1 MYGPSTKKLTPVME
15 QYREAKLAFPD
26 AILFFR
32 LGDFYEMFGD
42 DAILVAREINLTLTS
57 RNKGSPEQVPM
68 AGVPYHAAHGYIAK
82 LISRGHKVAICEQL
96 GDPSKLKGLV
106 PRKVVRVLTPG
117 LLTDDG
123 QLDSKRPNHLVAIDG
138 TKDGSAFG
146 LALLDVSTGEM
157 SACTTNGLALLLGE
171 IARAEP
177 AELLLPSELDE
188 LRGAIALACPR
199 ASLREDGPLDDARV
213 HLDGPVP
220 LPLYDDAV
228 REHLPEAVRA
238 AARALRFA
246 ARNLP
251 ETTLPVRRIAPYDPD
266 ACMRIDETAQSH
278 LELVRCAD
286 GSRDNALLTMI
297 DETVTAGGA
306 RLLRRQLLAP
316 LTDVAAIR
324 RRHDAVEHMLTHAR
338 ARHELRSALARFG
351 DIDRLVVRASLGES
365 SPRDL
370 GALERSLTAL
380 PDALQALASIRELD
394 RGLLSLTVDP
404 QADLRDLLAHALVDD
419 PPLRLSDGGVLREG
433 YDAEL
438 DELRTLRANGGDRV
452 AKLEARL
459 RQELEIASLKVK
471 YTRGFGWYIEVT
483 KAHMNKAP
491 GTWRRKQ
498 TLVNAERYT
507 SDELDTLA
515 EKVLGAEEHYAERE
529 AGLFAELV
537 RHVAERAE
545 PLRAIAGAIAH
556 WDVSSALA
564 EVAHRQDYRR
574 PDVDDGP
581 ALAFAEA
588 RHPVVER
595 RVPVGTFVPN
605 DTTLDLDGERMLLVT
620 GPNMA
625 GKSTLMRQ
633 VALLAILAQMGSFV
647 PAAAAR
653 VGIVDRVLSR
663 VGASDNLARGESTF
677 MVEMRETATI
687 LRDATRHS
695 LVILDE
701 IGRGT
706 STFDGLAIAWAVAE
720 HLHERIRCRAI
731 FATHYH
737 ELTTLADNSPG
748 LANYSVSARE
758 HGGDIVFLHRLTKGA
773 VNRSFGIAVAK
784 LAGLP
789 DGVVAR
795 ARELLLTLEDEG
807 TPTPGGPKVRRTS
820 ERQLGLFSSVA
831 PTPTRSDEPHG
842 AELAR
847 KLKALDVNRLTPLD
861 ALQLLAEWKKLAG
874 EER

>member
-1 MYGPSTKKLTPVME
+1 ME
-15 QYREAKLAFPD
+15 QYRDAKLAYPD
-26 AILFFR
+26 AVLFFR
-32 LGDFYEMFGD
+32 LGDFYEMFNE
-42 DAILVAREINLTLTS
+42 DAVLAARELQLTLTS

-68 AGVPYHAAHGYIAK
+68 AGVPYHAAHGYIAR
-82 LISRGHKVAICEQL
+82 LIARGHKVAICEQM

-106 PRKVVRVLTPG
+106 PRKVVRVITPG

-123 QLDSKRPNHLVAIDG
+123 QLDAKRPNHLVAV
-138 TKDGSAFG
+138 DGSADGRTFG

-157 SACTTNGLALLLGE
+157 SACRTEGLALLLGE

-177 AELLLPSELDE
+177 AELILPDGLDA
-188 LRGAIALACPR
+188 LRATIALACPR
-199 ASLREDGPLDDARV
+199 TALREDDPLDDARV
-213 HLDGPVP
+213 HLDTRVAS
-220 LPLYDDAV
+220 PLYDEAV
-228 REHLPEAVRA
+228 REHSLEAIRA
-238 AARALRFA
+238 AARVLRFA

-251 ETTLPVRRIAPYDPD
+251 DSTVPVRRIAPHDPD
-266 ACMRIDETAQSH
+266 ACMRLDETAQAH
-278 LELVRCAD
+278 LELVRSAD
-286 GSRDNALLTMI
+286 GTRESTLLATL
-297 DETVTAGGA
+297 DETVTAAGG

-324 RRHDAVEHMLTHAR
+324 RRHDAVEQMLAHAR
-338 ARHELRSALARFG
+338 ARQALREALGRIG

-370 GALERSLTAL
+370 GALERSLAAL
-380 PDALQALASIRELD
+380 PDALLALSTIRTLD
-394 RGLLSLTVDP
+394 RSLLALTVDP
-404 QADLRDLLAHALVDD
+404 QADLQALLARALIDE
-419 PPLRLSDGGVLREG
+419 PPLRLSDGGMLREG
-433 YDAEL
+433 YDEEL
-438 DELRTLRANGGDRV
+438 DELRLLRTHGGERV
-452 AKLEARL
+452 AELEARL
-459 RQELEIASLKVK
+459 RSELEISSLKVK

-491 GTWRRKQ
+491 TSWRRKQ

-515 EKVLGAEEHYAERE
+515 EKVLGAEERYAERE
-529 AGLFAELV
+529 SELFAALV
-537 RHVAERAE
+537 QKVAERAE
-545 PLRAIAGAIAH
+545 ALRGIAAAVAQ

-564 EVAHRQDYRR
+564 EVAHRHDYRR
-574 PDVDDGP
+574 PEIDEGP
-581 ALAFAEA
+581 ALALAEA

-595 RVPVGTFVPN
+595 HVPAGTFVPN
-605 DTTLDLDGERMLLVT
+605 DTTLDLEGERMLLVT

-647 PAAAAR
+647 PAASAR

-677 MVEMRETATI
+677 MVEMRETASI
-687 LRDATRHS
+687 LREATHRS

-720 HLHERIRCRAI
+720 HLHQRIRCRAI

-737 ELTTLADNSPG
+737 ELTALADGNPG

-758 HGGDIVFLHRLTKGA
+758 HAGDVVFLHRLTKGA
-773 VNRSFGIAVAK
+773 VNKSFGIAVAK

-789 DGVVAR
+789 ESVVGR
-795 ARELLLTLEDEG
+795 ARQLLVTLEEEG
-807 TPTPGGPKVRRTS
+807 TPTPGGPKGKRQSDKQLDLFHASPAHPPSADEKR
-820 ERQLGLFSSVA
+820 ERDVLGRL
-831 PTPTRSDEPHG
+831 RS
-842 AELAR
+842 
-847 KLKALDVNRLTPLD
+847 LDVDRVTPLE
-861 ALQLLAEWKKLAG
+861 ALQLLAEWKRLA
-874 EER
+874 EEPRRS